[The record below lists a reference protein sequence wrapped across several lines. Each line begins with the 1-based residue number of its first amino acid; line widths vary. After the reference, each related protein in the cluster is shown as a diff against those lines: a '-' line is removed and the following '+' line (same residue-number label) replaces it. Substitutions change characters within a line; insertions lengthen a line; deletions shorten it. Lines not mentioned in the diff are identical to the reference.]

1 MFSCEFCYIFKNTF
15 FAEHLWATASA
26 IRNVECKILA
36 IEKSSVKILQIGL
49 HSVFSN
55 VPIKHVQEKEKGKE
69 IWLWKKK
76 NIFIP
81 QLLWNCDIEKQ
92 R

>member
-1 MFSCEFCYIFKNTF
+1 MKLQAAACNFIKKETLAQVFSCGFCYIFKNTF

-26 IRNVECKILA
+26 IRTVEYRILA
-36 IEKSSVKILQIGL
+36 TKKTSVKTLQIGL

-69 IWLWKKK
+69 I
-76 NIFIP
+76 
-81 QLLWNCDIEKQ
+81 
-92 R
+92 